1 MAEIEEV
8 PIADASENVHTGE
21 ASGGVGDDV
30 LTPEPVAAPK
40 KRGRPKGSVNR
51 PKVEPKPKAVA
62 KPKPK
67 PRRPPTPEESEEE
80 TPPPRKR
87 RAPRRAS
94 AESPDS
100 VSPEPPTSRDIAAE
114 VLHLLSNRH
123 VETKAAKRHK
133 YASWFQQQ

>member
-8 PIADASENVHTGE
+8 PITDAPENVLGE
-21 ASGGVGDDV
+21 ASGGDDV

-51 PKVEPKPKAVA
+51 PKAAAKPEA

-100 VSPEPPTSRDIAAE
+100 VSPEPPTTRDIAAE

-123 VETKAAKRHK
+123 VETKAAKRDK
-133 YASWFQQQ
+133 YRSWFQT

>member
-8 PIADASENVHTGE
+8 PITDAPENVPGE
-21 ASGGVGDDV
+21 ASGGDDV
-30 LTPEPVAAPK
+30 LTPEPK

-51 PKVEPKPKAVA
+51 PKAKPEPKPKAVA
-62 KPKPK
+62 KSKPK
-67 PRRPPTPEESEEE
+67 ARRPPTPEESEEE

-123 VETKAAKRHK
+123 VETRAAKRDK
-133 YASWFQQQ
+133 YRSWFQQQ